1 MAETTTSPLGKCLVA
16 VPILRLADTRRGAS
30 RARGARAFAGLAS
43 AVAVA
48 LGGAA
53 AHAQGSARDP
63 VAAEALFKAA
73 RALVDKGDDAAGCP
87 KFEASL
93 ALNPSASTQIN
104 IARCRERE
112 GKLATAWHDYH
123 RALVLNR
130 ETAGEQRRRSLEE
143 VANKGIAALE
153 PRVPKLVI
161 VVKGAPAGMEVLRD
175 GTALP
180 AAALGEPLPVDPG
193 PHEIRASA
201 PGHQAETRSITL
213 AEGETTT
220 VELTLRRAAAAAA
233 AASAATPPAKAN
245 EARGGGT
252 PTWAWIS
259 GAAGIA
265 LAGAS
270 VGFLIDDLSA
280 ISALREN
287 CRDVAGGTYCD
298 PGYDFAADNARKN
311 RDFGLFVGLGA
322 AGLVAVGVAAYG
334 IVRSGGEEA
343 PAAVALPWIAPSGAG
358 ASISGSF

>member
-16 VPILRLADTRRGAS
+16 VPILRHPETRRGAS
-30 RARGARAFAGLAS
+30 RARGARVFAGLAS
-43 AVAVA
+43 AAAVA
-48 LGGAA
+48 FGGAA
-53 AHAQGSARDP
+53 AHAQEPARDP
-63 VAAEALFKAA
+63 VAAEALFKAG

-130 ETAGEQRRRSLEE
+130 ETVGEQRRRSLEE

-201 PGHQAETRSITL
+201 PGHEAETRSITL

-220 VELTLRRAAAAAA
+220 VELTLREAAG
-233 AASAATPPAKAN
+233 ASTAKPPTTAN
-245 EARGGGT
+245 EARGGGA

-287 CRDVAGGTYCD
+287 CRDVSGGTYCE

-311 RDFGLFVGLGA
+311 RDFGLFAGLGA
-322 AGLVAVGVAAYG
+322 AGLVAMGVAVYG
-334 IVRSGGEEA
+334 IVRSSDEAAPA
-343 PAAVALPWIAPSGAG
+343 PAAVAVPWIAPSGAG